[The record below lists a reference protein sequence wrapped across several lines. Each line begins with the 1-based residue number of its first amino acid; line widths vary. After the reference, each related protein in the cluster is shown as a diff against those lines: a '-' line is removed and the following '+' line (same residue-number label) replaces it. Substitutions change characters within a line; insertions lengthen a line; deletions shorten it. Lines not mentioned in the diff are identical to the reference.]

1 MASDSSAPSGLLAS
15 HFDFFLPEAQI
26 AQCSITPRDHSRLMV
41 LNTTEQSISHSRFD
55 SIIDHLRGGD
65 LLVWNNS
72 RVFKARL
79 LGTLLRRTG
88 NSWESK
94 REMEIFL
101 VRPVAPTSSW
111 RTLGKPTRRMHLG
124 DRVVFGDNFFCELLT
139 KEESGELIVN
149 FYAGDAKTTEL
160 GPVLDAPA
168 VRASANA
175 VGHIPIPP
183 YVQGW
188 ARKCD
193 FCLGY
198 HRPRTSIIHMY
209 H

>member
-1 MASDSSAPSGLLAS
+1 
-15 HFDFFLPEAQI
+15 
-26 AQCSITPRDHSRLMV
+26 MV
-41 LNTTEQSISHSRFD
+41 LDTTEQSIHHARFD
-55 SIIDHLRGGD
+55 AIIDHLRGGD

-88 NSWESK
+88 DGWESK

-101 VRPVAPTSSW
+101 VRPVAPTASW

-124 DRVVFGDNFFCELLT
+124 DRVVFDENFFCELLT

-149 FYAGDAKTTEL
+149 FYAGDAKTTDL
-160 GPVLDAPA
+160 GPALDAAA

-183 YVQGW
+183 YVQGVSKQ
-188 ARKCD
+188 RRSMMMMMVQTCE
-193 FCLGY
+193 
-198 HRPRTSIIHMY
+198 
-209 H
+209 